1 MADINCQL
9 CCLCQLDTQE
19 FLQTPKKEGF
29 ISLER
34 DFKEYQSIKG
44 TLPSGVTV
52 KLNNLNDGSDIA
64 STLEANRATYH
75 KKCRSYYSSSRI
87 KHLREKME
95 KEVPCQLSPKKL
107 RPREDKP
114 TNSSIQC
121 VICQANDQS
130 NLNKVSTGPVDE
142 NLKEWAKASK
152 NFALTGRPVA
162 TASDAHAMDAYY
174 HLVCYTRLREA
185 TLTANLRYILHHLIL
200 SSLHRSWPSLSIQK
214 VYSNYQNYRK
224 CIRN

>member
-1 MADINCQL
+1 MDINWQL

-19 FLQTPKKEGF
+19 FLQTPKREGF

-44 TLPSGVTV
+44 TRPSGVTV
-52 KLNNLNDGSDIA
+52 NLCDLNDGSDIA
-64 STLEANRATYH
+64 STLEANQAKYH

-87 KHLREKME
+87 KRLRGKME
-95 KEVPCQLSPKKL
+95 TEVPGQLSPKKL
-107 RPREDKP
+107 RSHEDKP

-121 VICQANDQS
+121 VICQENDQS
-130 NLNKVSTGPVDE
+130 NLNKVSTGPVDK
-142 NLKEWAKASK
+142 NLKKWAEANK
-152 NFALTGRPVA
+152 NFALKGRLVA

-185 TLTANLRYILHHLIL
+185 ALTAN
-200 SSLHRSWPSLSIQK
+200 
-214 VYSNYQNYRK
+214 
-224 CIRN
+224 